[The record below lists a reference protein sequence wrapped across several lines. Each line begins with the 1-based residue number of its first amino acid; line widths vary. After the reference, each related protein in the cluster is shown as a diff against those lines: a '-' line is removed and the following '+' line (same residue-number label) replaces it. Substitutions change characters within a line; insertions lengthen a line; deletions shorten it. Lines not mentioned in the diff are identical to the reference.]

1 MVTEGLCG
9 LGQKT
14 GDLPGIAEVH
24 SIPAS
29 WHFLGGRWDCV
40 LPTKLPP
47 HLGSKRLTESKRRRE
62 DSGRESEGQERAKL
76 GRESR
81 GSSAVGTRILG
92 LVPAP

>member
-1 MVTEGLCG
+1 MAWDK
-9 LGQKT
+9 KT

-24 SIPAS
+24 PIPAS
-29 WHFLGGRWDCV
+29 WRFLGGRWDCV

-47 HLGSKRLTESKRRRE
+47 RLGSERLTESKRRRE
-62 DSGRESEGQERAKL
+62 DSARESEGQGRAKP

-81 GSSAVGTRILG
+81 GSGAVGTSILG